1 MKILLFHINFI
12 IFKHWQLLKTFQVL
26 SQPNKAHLWADMA
39 GGLPAT
45 SGIGNGRR
53 WSELKYGM
61 KAPGLLIIIAA
72 KWALDD
78 SRAGNENVVGGLK
91 TRRSQS
97 NSTNAEEWGTG
108 TPRMM

>member
-61 KAPGLLIIIAA
+61 KAPGLLIDLSPAEIQAE
-72 KWALDD
+72 
-78 SRAGNENVVGGLK
+78 SHSNVFIH
-91 TRRSQS
+91 TITEIQMY
-97 NSTNAEEWGTG
+97 TG
-108 TPRMM
+108 DLL

>member
-45 SGIGNGRR
+45 SGIGNG
-53 WSELKYGM
+53 M

-97 NSTNAEEWGTG
+97 NFTNAEEWGTG